1 MMGSVAIQVVFL
13 RQVARTFL
21 SVLAFADRNVCAT

>member
-1 MMGSVAIQVVFL
+1 MTRDSSIAIQAA
-13 RQVARTFL
+13 QTFL